1 MDYFNFIAEYQGLF
15 SYIEKNNKILSNLNE
30 YLNNYCKMKEEA
42 LNTMKKL
49 LEHLLLEIS
58 KPLSSSFD
66 INPLFGGQ
74 KIIKDFISILN
85 VSLDNEINQN
95 NKLQTDIIGQMKD
108 YINYINIKN
117 NTILKDFKL
126 LMDKVYYQKKEYEKS
141 KSEYINYGKQLTILE
156 NQVSEKMNNN
166 LNYSF
171 SYNINVNDLIDS
183 DLEEA
188 KLGDNLKQLKKNF
201 RKSEKKYK
209 EMIEDTNSLY
219 ITKNEEYF
227 KILKN
232 FIEIEESKE
241 NFFKC
246 YLEKYNHYRK
256 NNLEMLNTINEYSS
270 SIIKKIYDAKN
281 NKEFF
286 KNNVNIFLMDDQK
299 RIKQETFIDYED
311 YKLQLCDM
319 ANKSRMLLKED
330 RNANSSISLEDI
342 LNKEYKVENI
352 FFNQDEKLLIEQIF
366 LIEDIDNF
374 KFVQFC
380 SKIRNDI
387 KYARNFIDIISEKYN
402 NSIGIQVINENN
414 FIKLEKILNS
424 ILLNIN
430 VQKKYFELNSIIVYI
445 SEKTF
450 YQHDNNSFYKLYL
463 CKLLID
469 DNPTVKTK
477 QFWIKLIKLKILSN
491 LENKANKETKK
502 ILKEEKTL
510 EEKEKGNLNSTFTYG
525 YKPSLFDFAGS
536 MVNNLWNGKTI
547 DDKQKDE
554 IRKQEIYNAIYQSK
568 SKEVCLKVLSEF
580 AKHFSLFCLNKT
592 DIDNIIDEIIN
603 EYQIKGEEKKIE
615 YLKTKINSNMYS
627 IKNLKL
633 YRLNKEIN
641 NGNNKNTKYL
651 NRFLNKNYLKKKI
664 GKNNQSLII
673 LNSMKYLPFEDYIN
687 ILKVN
692 KATYELIS
700 RILYKN
706 VLINIDENV
715 PEEKKVPK
723 VWKNPKLRL
732 TIWKLLLHFKKVNY
746 DELIKNID
754 KKSIQCINI
763 IDLDTKRMSYSGNK
777 DSKEIK
783 QVLDNIL
790 TCLSGCHPQINYSQG
805 MNYIAYLLYEI
816 CGSEEEAFQIFNSL
830 LTSTPYGDLF
840 LNELSVLNT
849 YFYVFDRLVFIYLP
863 EIYEHLKN
871 NDISAKLFVTPWFI
885 TLFCNSYKN
894 NKDMKNPKVLIWI
907 LDLFIINGWKSI
919 IKIGICLMKHF
930 ETKILSYDSEE
941 LLHFLISD
949 VLKDDFFQNE
959 NYDKLRNIYDELKI
973 GKSLIQNIEKE
984 YELKH

>member
-30 YLNNYCKMKEEA
+30 YFNNYCKMKEQA
-42 LNTMKKL
+42 LNTMKKF
-49 LEHLLLEIS
+49 LEHLLLEIN
-58 KPLSSSFD
+58 KPLSASFD
-66 INPLFGGQ
+66 INPLFGSQ
-74 KIIKDFISILN
+74 KTIKDFISILN
-85 VSLDNEINQN
+85 VTLDNEINQN

-117 NTILKDFKL
+117 NSILKDFKS

-141 KSEYINYGKQLTILE
+141 KNEYINYGKQLTIFE

-171 SYNINVNDLIDS
+171 SFNINVNDLIDS

-209 EMIEDTNSLY
+209 EIIEDTNSLY
-219 ITKNEEYF
+219 LAKNEEYF

-299 RIKQETFIDYED
+299 RIKQEIFVDYED

-319 ANKSRMLLKED
+319 ANKNRMFLKED
-330 RNANSSISLEDI
+330 RNANSSINLEEI

-374 KFVQFC
+374 KFGQFC
-380 SKIRNDI
+380 SNIKNDI

-402 NSIGIQVINENN
+402 NSIGIQITNENN

-424 ILLNIN
+424 ILLNNN

-450 YQHDNNSFYKLYL
+450 YQDDKNSFYKLYL

-469 DNPTVKTK
+469 DNPIVKTK

-502 ILKEEKTL
+502 ILKEEKMI

-580 AKHFSLFCLNKT
+580 AKHFLLFCLNKNE
-592 DIDNIIDEIIN
+592 IDNIIDEIIN

-615 YLKTKINSNMYS
+615 YLKSKINSNMYS
-627 IKNLKL
+627 IKNSKL
-633 YRLNKEIN
+633 YHLNKEIN
-641 NGNNKNTKYL
+641 NRNNKNGKHL
-651 NRFLNKNYLKKKI
+651 NKFLNKNYLKKKI
-664 GKNNQSLII
+664 DKSNQSLII
-673 LNSMKYLPFEDYIN
+673 LNLMKYLPFEDYIN
-687 ILKVN
+687 ILKIN
-692 KATYELIS
+692 KATYQLIS

-706 VLINIDENV
+706 VLINIDENF
-715 PEEKKVPK
+715 PEESKVPK

-746 DELIKNID
+746 DELVKNID
-754 KKSIQCINI
+754 KNSIQCINI

-783 QVLDNIL
+783 PILDNIL

-816 CGSEEEAFQIFNSL
+816 CGSEEEAFQIYNSL

-840 LNELSVLNT
+840 FNELLVLNK

-907 LDLFIINGWKSI
+907 LDLFIIYGWKSI

-959 NYDKLRNIYDELKI
+959 NYDNLRNIFDELKI

>member
-1 MDYFNFIAEYQGLF
+1 
-15 SYIEKNNKILSNLNE
+15 
-30 YLNNYCKMKEEA
+30 
-42 LNTMKKL
+42 
-49 LEHLLLEIS
+49 
-58 KPLSSSFD
+58 
-66 INPLFGGQ
+66 
-74 KIIKDFISILN
+74 
-85 VSLDNEINQN
+85 
-95 NKLQTDIIGQMKD
+95 MKD

-117 NTILKDFKL
+117 FSILKDFKL
-126 LMDKVYYQKKEYEKS
+126 LMDKVYYQKKEYDKS

-156 NQVSEKMNNN
+156 NQISEKMNNN

-201 RKSEKKYK
+201 RKSEKKNK

-256 NNLEMLNTINEYSS
+256 NILEMLNTINEYSS
-270 SIIKKIYDAKN
+270 TIIKKIYDEKN

-286 KNNVNIFLMDDQK
+286 KNNVNIFLMDNQN
-299 RIKQETFIDYED
+299 RIKQEIFIDYED

-374 KFVQFC
+374 KFAQFC
-380 SKIRNDI
+380 SNIKNDI

-402 NSIGIQVINENN
+402 NSLGIQVINENN
-414 FIKLEKILNS
+414 FIKLEKILHN
-424 ILLNIN
+424 ILLNNNI
-430 VQKKYFELNSIIVYI
+430 QKKYFEINLNIIDI

-450 YQHDNNSFYKLYL
+450 YQDDKNCFNKLYL
-463 CKLLID
+463 CKLLMD

-502 ILKEEKTL
+502 ILKEEKML

-525 YKPSLFDFAGS
+525 YKPSLFDFAGN
-536 MVNNLWNGKTI
+536 MVNNLRNGKPI

-554 IRKQEIYNAIYQSK
+554 IRKQEIYNALYQSK

-580 AKHFSLFCLNKT
+580 SKHFSFFCLSKT

-603 EYQIKGEEKKIE
+603 EYQIKGEEKRIE
-615 YLKTKINSNMYS
+615 YLKSKINSNIYS
-627 IKNLKL
+627 IKISKL
-633 YRLNKEIN
+633 YQLNKEKN
-641 NGNNKNTKYL
+641 NRNNKNSKYL
-651 NRFLNKNYLKKKI
+651 NKFLNKNYLKKKI
-664 GKNNQSLII
+664 GKNNLSLIS
-673 LNSMKYLPFEDYIN
+673 LNSMKYLTFEDYIN

-706 VLINIDENV
+706 VLINIDEYV
-715 PEEKKVPK
+715 PEEIKVPK

-732 TIWKLLLHFKKVNY
+732 KIWKLLLHFKKVNY
-746 DELIKNID
+746 EELVKNID
-754 KKSIQCINI
+754 KNSIQCINI
-763 IDLDTKRMSYSGNK
+763 IDLDTKRMSYSSNK

-790 TCLSGCHPQINYSQG
+790 ICLSGCHPQINYSQG

-840 LNELSVLNT
+840 LNELLVLNK

-894 NKDMKNPKVLIWI
+894 NKDMRNPKVLIWI

-959 NYDKLRNIYDELKI
+959 NYDNLRNIFDELKI
-973 GKSLIQNIEKE
+973 EKILIQNIEKE

>member
-1 MDYFNFIAEYQGLF
+1 MDYFNFKAEYQGLY
-15 SYIEKNNKILSNLNE
+15 SYIEKSNKILSNLNE
-30 YLNNYCKMKEEA
+30 YLNNYCKMKEQA
-42 LNTMKKL
+42 LNTMKKF
-49 LEHLLLEIS
+49 LEYLLLEIN

-74 KIIKDFISILN
+74 KTIKDFISILN

-95 NKLQTDIIGQMKD
+95 NKFQTDIIGQMKD
-108 YINYINIKN
+108 YINYISIKN
-117 NTILKDFKL
+117 NSILKDFKS

-141 KSEYINYGKQLTILE
+141 KSEYINYGKQLSILE
-156 NQVSEKMNNN
+156 NQVSEKMNKN

-171 SYNINVNDLIDS
+171 SYNINENDLIDS

-188 KLGDNLKQLKKNF
+188 KLGENLKQLKKNF
-201 RKSEKKYK
+201 RKSEKEYK
-209 EMIEDTNSLY
+209 EIIENTNSLY
-219 ITKNEEYF
+219 LSKNEEYF
-227 KILKN
+227 KILKT

-246 YLEKYNHYRK
+246 YLEKYNHYKK
-256 NNLEMLNTINEYSS
+256 NTLEMLNAINEYSS
-270 SIIKKIYDAKN
+270 TIIKKIYDEKN
-281 NKEFF
+281 NKVFF
-286 KNNVNIFLMDDQK
+286 KNNVNIFLMDNQK
-299 RIKQETFIDYED
+299 RIKQELFIDYED

-319 ANKSRMLLKED
+319 ANKNRMFLKED
-330 RNANSSISLEDI
+330 RKTNTSFNLEDI

-380 SKIRNDI
+380 SNIKNDI
-387 KYARNFIDIISEKYN
+387 NYARNFIDIISEKYK

-414 FIKLEKILNS
+414 FNKLEKILHN
-424 ILLNIN
+424 ILLNNNI
-430 VQKKYFELNSIIVYI
+430 QKKNFELNLIIIYI

-450 YQHDNNSFYKLYL
+450 YQDDKNSFYKMYL
-463 CKLLID
+463 CKLLMD

-502 ILKEEKTL
+502 ILKEEKML

-525 YKPSLFDFAGS
+525 YKPSLFDFAGN
-536 MVNNLWNGKTI
+536 MVNNLRNGKPI

-554 IRKQEIYNAIYQSK
+554 IRKQEIYNALYQSK

-580 AKHFSLFCLNKT
+580 SKHFSFFCLSKT

-603 EYQIKGEEKKIE
+603 EYQIKGEEKRIE
-615 YLKTKINSNMYS
+615 YLKSKINSNIYS
-627 IKNLKL
+627 IKISKL
-633 YRLNKEIN
+633 YQLNKEKN
-641 NGNNKNTKYL
+641 NRNNKNSKYL
-651 NRFLNKNYLKKKI
+651 NKFLNKNYLKKKI

-706 VLINIDENV
+706 VLINIDEYV
-715 PEEKKVPK
+715 PEEIKVPK

-732 TIWKLLLHFKKVNY
+732 KIWKLLLHFKKVNY
-746 DELIKNID
+746 EELVKNID
-754 KKSIQCINI
+754 KNRIQCINI
-763 IDLDTKRMSYSGNK
+763 IDLDTKRMSYSSNK
-777 DSKEIK
+777 DSKKIK

-790 TCLSGCHPQINYSQG
+790 ICLSGCHPQINYSQG

-840 LNELSVLNT
+840 LNELLVLNK

-894 NKDMKNPKVLIWI
+894 NKDMGNPKVLIWI

-959 NYDKLRNIYDELKI
+959 NYDNLINIFDELKI
-973 GKSLIQNIEKE
+973 GKVLIQNIEKE

>member
-30 YLNNYCKMKEEA
+30 YFNNYCKMKEQA
-42 LNTMKKL
+42 LNTMKKF
-49 LEHLLLEIS
+49 LEHLLLEIN
-58 KPLSSSFD
+58 KPLSASFD
-66 INPLFGGQ
+66 INPLFGSQ
-74 KIIKDFISILN
+74 KTIKDFISILN
-85 VSLDNEINQN
+85 VTLDNEINQN

-117 NTILKDFKL
+117 NSILKDFKS

-141 KSEYINYGKQLTILE
+141 KNEYINYGKQLTIFE

-209 EMIEDTNSLY
+209 EIIEDTNSLY
-219 ITKNEEYF
+219 LAKNEEYF

-270 SIIKKIYDAKN
+270 SIIKKIYGAKN

-299 RIKQETFIDYED
+299 RIKQEIFVDYED

-319 ANKSRMLLKED
+319 ANKNRMFLKED
-330 RNANSSISLEDI
+330 RNANSSINLEEI

-374 KFVQFC
+374 KFGQFC
-380 SKIRNDI
+380 SNIKNDI

-402 NSIGIQVINENN
+402 NSIGIQITNENN

-424 ILLNIN
+424 ILLNNN

-450 YQHDNNSFYKLYL
+450 YQDDKNSFYKLYL

-502 ILKEEKTL
+502 ILKEEKMM

-580 AKHFSLFCLNKT
+580 TKHFLLFCLNKNE
-592 DIDNIIDEIIN
+592 IDNIIDEIIN

-615 YLKTKINSNMYS
+615 YLKSKINSNMYS
-627 IKNLKL
+627 IKNSKL
-633 YRLNKEIN
+633 YHLNKEIN
-641 NGNNKNTKYL
+641 NRNNKNGKHL

-664 GKNNQSLII
+664 DKSNQSLII
-673 LNSMKYLPFEDYIN
+673 LNLMKYLPFEDYIN
-687 ILKVN
+687 ILKIN
-692 KATYELIS
+692 KATYQLIS

-706 VLINIDENV
+706 VLINIDENF
-715 PEEKKVPK
+715 PEESKVPK

-746 DELIKNID
+746 DELVKNID
-754 KKSIQCINI
+754 KNSIQCINI

-783 QVLDNIL
+783 PILDNIL

-840 LNELSVLNT
+840 FNELLVLNK

-907 LDLFIINGWKSI
+907 LDLFIIYGWKSI

-930 ETKILSYDSEE
+930 EAKILSYDSEE

-959 NYDKLRNIYDELKI
+959 NYDNLRNIFDELKI

>member
-30 YLNNYCKMKEEA
+30 YFNNYCKMKEQA
-42 LNTMKKL
+42 LNTMKKF
-49 LEHLLLEIS
+49 LEHLLLEIN
-58 KPLSSSFD
+58 KPLSASFD
-66 INPLFGGQ
+66 INPLFGSQ
-74 KIIKDFISILN
+74 KTIKDFISILN
-85 VSLDNEINQN
+85 VTLDNEINQN

-117 NTILKDFKL
+117 NSILKDFKS

-141 KSEYINYGKQLTILE
+141 KNEYINYGKQLTIFE

-209 EMIEDTNSLY
+209 EIIEDTNSLY
-219 ITKNEEYF
+219 LAKNEEYF

-299 RIKQETFIDYED
+299 RLKQEIFVDYED

-319 ANKSRMLLKED
+319 ANKNRMFLKED
-330 RNANSSISLEDI
+330 RNANSSINLEEI

-374 KFVQFC
+374 KFGQFC
-380 SKIRNDI
+380 SNIKNDI

-402 NSIGIQVINENN
+402 NSIGIQITNENN

-424 ILLNIN
+424 ILLNNN

-450 YQHDNNSFYKLYL
+450 YQDDKNSFYKLYL

-469 DNPTVKTK
+469 DNPIVKTK

-502 ILKEEKTL
+502 ILKEEKMM
-510 EEKEKGNLNSTFTYG
+510 EEKEKGNLNSTFTYD

-580 AKHFSLFCLNKT
+580 AKHFLLFCLNKNE
-592 DIDNIIDEIIN
+592 IDNIIDEIIN

-615 YLKTKINSNMYS
+615 YLKSKINSNMYS
-627 IKNLKL
+627 IKNSKL
-633 YRLNKEIN
+633 YHLNKEN
-641 NGNNKNTKYL
+641 NRNNKNIKHL
-651 NRFLNKNYLKKKI
+651 NKFLNKNYLKKKI
-664 GKNNQSLII
+664 DKSNQSLII
-673 LNSMKYLPFEDYIN
+673 LNLMKYLPFEDYIN
-687 ILKVN
+687 ILKIN
-692 KATYELIS
+692 KATYQLIS

-706 VLINIDENV
+706 VLINIDENF
-715 PEEKKVPK
+715 PEESKVPK

-746 DELIKNID
+746 DELVKNID
-754 KKSIQCINI
+754 KNSIQCINI

-783 QVLDNIL
+783 PILDNIL

-840 LNELSVLNT
+840 FNELLVLNK

-907 LDLFIINGWKSI
+907 LDLFIIYGWKSI

-930 ETKILSYDSEE
+930 EAKILSYDSEE

-959 NYDKLRNIYDELKI
+959 NYFNLRNIFDELKI